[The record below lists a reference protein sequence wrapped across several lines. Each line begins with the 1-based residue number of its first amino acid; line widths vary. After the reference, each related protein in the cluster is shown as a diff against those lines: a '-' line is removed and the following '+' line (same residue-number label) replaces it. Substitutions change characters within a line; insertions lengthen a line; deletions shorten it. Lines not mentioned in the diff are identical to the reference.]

1 MMEQQPR
8 QPSAAAGPG
17 DRNSI
22 ALHLRAEQFQLL
34 VESVRDYAIY
44 MLDPEGYVISWNAG
58 AERLKGYRAEEII
71 GQHFSRFYP
80 PEEVQRGRPQAELRT
95 AAAEGRAEDESWRVR
110 KDGSRFWAYVVV
122 SAMYDP
128 SGQLCG
134 FAKVTRDLSE
144 SKQAEDAL
152 KEYAIRLEQSNREL
166 QEFATVAS
174 HDLQEPLR
182 KIQAFGDLLKE
193 ECGPA
198 LNADGREYL
207 GLMQDAARR
216 MQSLIQA
223 LLSLSRV
230 TTRGQPFVPVDLSAI
245 AREAVMDLE
254 MRLRQTGGRVE
265 IDSLPDIEADPMQ
278 MRQLFQNLIGNA
290 LKFHRAEEPPVV
302 RVSGQL
308 VDEPNAGPDGAVS
321 FGQIRVEDNGIGFD
335 EKYLDR
341 IFAPFQRL
349 HTSADYEGTGMGLAI
364 CRRIVERHAGRITA
378 GSMLGRGSCF
388 VLDLP
393 VCQRSSSR

>member
-1 MMEQQPR
+1 MGESQAR
-8 QPSAAAGPG
+8 ELPSAAGPG
-17 DRNSI
+17 DRDST
-22 ALHLRAEQFQLL
+22 ALHLGVDQFRLL
-34 VESVRDYAIY
+34 VDSVRDYAIY
-44 MLDPEGYVISWNAG
+44 MLDVEGYVISWNAG

-80 PEEVQRGRPQAELRT
+80 PEDVQRGRPEQELRV
-95 AAAEGRAEDESWRVR
+95 AAAEGRAEDQSWRVR

-128 SGQLCG
+128 SGKLCG

-152 KEYAIRLEQSNREL
+152 KEYATRLEQSNREL
-166 QEFATVAS
+166 QDFAMVAS

-198 LNADGREYL
+198 LNPDGQEYL
-207 GLMQDAARR
+207 ALMQDAARR

-230 TTRGQPFVPVDLSAI
+230 TTRGQPFVPVDLSAVVC
-245 AREAVMDLE
+245 EVVTDLE
-254 MRLRQTGGRVE
+254 MRLQQTGGRVE
-265 IDSLPDIEADPMQ
+265 VDSLPAIEADPMQ

-308 VDEPNAGPDGAVS
+308 VDDPDATAGDAAS
-321 FGQIRVEDNGIGFD
+321 FGRIRVEDNGIGFD

-349 HTSADYEGTGMGLAI
+349 HTTTDYDGTGMGLAI

-378 GSMLGRGSCF
+378 GSAPGRGSNF

-393 VCQRSSSR
+393 VCQRSGSR